1 MHQCEFH
8 VLQRAT
14 STENLNPQLIIV
26 YFYTLELT
34 SYALLKRRI
43 ISFTEIRAN
52 SQEKAMSRAQCLHT
66 ISNLEV

>member
-8 VLQRAT
+8 VLRRAT
-14 STENLNPQLIIV
+14 STENPQLIIF
-26 YFYTLELT
+26 YFKILELT
-34 SYALLKRRI
+34 SFALFKRRV

-52 SQEKAMSRAQCLHT
+52 SQEKAMSRLQCLHT